1 MSSVVD
7 LKQIRRDQFTPSLD
21 ALTSLTAHEMRRVNQ
36 TIIAHMDSPVILIR
50 KVAEH
55 VVAAGGKRLRP
66 MLTLASAGLCGY
78 TGERHIGL
86 AACVEFIHTATL
98 LHDDVVDE
106 DMLRRGT
113 ASANAVWGNKASVLV
128 GDFLF
133 SRAFELMVADG
144 ALEVLRVLSE
154 ASSTIAEGEVMQLI
168 TANDVETSEAA
179 YLEVISSK
187 TARLFAA
194 ATEVGAIVADASE
207 AERRALESFGYNTG
221 MAFQLIDDVLD
232 YSAHQAI
239 LGKTVSNDFKEGKI
253 TLPVLFAYGAAD
265 KRERTFWHRTL
276 VDLDQGEGDFGHALK
291 LLNQSGALTGT
302 VDRAREYA
310 VAAQAALDQFPD
322 GRIRAALLE
331 AVEFV
336 VDRSY

>member
-21 ALTSLTAHEMRRVNQ
+21 ALTALTASDMRRVNQ

-50 KVAEH
+50 RVAEH

-78 TGERHIGL
+78 SGERHIGL

-106 DMLRRGT
+106 DMLRRGV

-144 ALEVLRVLSE
+144 ALEVLRVLSQ

-194 ATEVGAIVADASE
+194 ATEIGAILADAPE

-232 YSAHQAI
+232 YSAHEAV
-239 LGKTVSNDFKEGKI
+239 LGKTVSSDFKEGKI

-265 KRERTFWHRTL
+265 EGERAFWRRTL
-276 VDLDQGEGDFGHALK
+276 VDLEQEEGDFNHALE
-291 LLNQSGALTGT
+291 LLDRSDALAAT
-302 VDRAREYA
+302 VGRAREYA
-310 VAAQAALDQFPD
+310 ARAQSDLDRFPD
-322 GRIRAALLE
+322 GGIRAALSE

>member
-1 MSSVVD
+1 
-7 LKQIRRDQFTPSLD
+7 
-21 ALTSLTAHEMRRVNQ
+21 
-36 TIIAHMDSPVILIR
+36 
-50 KVAEH
+50 
-55 VVAAGGKRLRP
+55 
-66 MLTLASAGLCGY
+66 
-78 TGERHIGL
+78 
-86 AACVEFIHTATL
+86 
-98 LHDDVVDE
+98 
-106 DMLRRGT
+106 MLRRGV

-144 ALEVLRVLSE
+144 ALEVLRVLSQ

-194 ATEVGAIVADASE
+194 ATEIGAILADAPE

-232 YSAHQAI
+232 YSAHEAV
-239 LGKTVSNDFKEGKI
+239 LGKTVSSDFKEGKI

-265 KRERTFWHRTL
+265 EGERAFWRRTL
-276 VDLDQGEGDFGHALK
+276 VDLEQEEGDFNHALE
-291 LLNQSGALTGT
+291 LLDRSDALAAT
-302 VDRAREYA
+302 VGRAREYA
-310 VAAQAALDQFPD
+310 ARAQSDLDRFPD
-322 GRIRAALLE
+322 GGIRAALSE